1 MDLGLINRVA
11 LVAGGS
17 SGLGLAIAC
26 ELAQE
31 GADVVLGARDP
42 DKLAA
47 AELAVKARATGRVLA
62 ARLDVEDEGSVRRW
76 VEAAVARMGRLDIL
90 VTNSAGPP
98 LGPPTA
104 FGVADYRAAVDKVL
118 YPAITLALAALPH
131 MRAARWGR
139 LLFIAS
145 ETVHRP
151 VANLTLSGVARAGIV
166 RFAEALVAEL
176 GASGI
181 TVNVLAPAY
190 LRTRPVD
197 RAAAELA
204 ARHGGD
210 VESQVRAMAEHIPL
224 GRVGDPRE
232 LAAVAAFL
240 ASERA
245 SFVTGTVQ
253 LIDGGAS
260 ATGAQAKHHALL
272 SKTAFV

>member
-1 MDLGLINRVA
+1 MDLGLTGRVA

-17 SGLGLAIAC
+17 SGLGLAIAS

-31 GADVVLGARDP
+31 GADVVIGARDP

-47 AELAVKARATGRVLA
+47 AEAAVTARARGRVVA
-62 ARLDVEDEGSVRRW
+62 TRLDVEDEASVRQW
-76 VEAAVARMGRLDIL
+76 VEAAAARMGRLDIL

-98 LGPPTA
+98 LGPATA

-118 YPAITLALAALPH
+118 YPAIALALAALPH
-131 MRAARWGR
+131 MKAARWGR
-139 LLFIAS
+139 LLFIGS

-253 LIDGGAS
+253 LVDGGAS
-260 ATGAQAKHHALL
+260 ATGAQAKHHAQL
-272 SKTAFV
+272 SKNAFV

>member
-1 MDLGLINRVA
+1 MDLGLTNRVA

-17 SGLGLAIAC
+17 SGLGLAIAT

-31 GADVVLGARDP
+31 GADVVIGARDP
-42 DKLAA
+42 DKLARAEA
-47 AELAVKARATGRVLA
+47 ALKACARGRVLA
-62 ARLDVEDEGSVRRW
+62 ARLDVEDEASVRQW
-76 VEAAVARMGRLDIL
+76 VEGAVARMGRLDIL

-98 LGPPTA
+98 LGHATA
-104 FGVADYRAAVDKVL
+104 FSVAEYRAAVDKVL
-118 YPAITLALAALPH
+118 YPAISLALAALPY
-131 MRAARWGR
+131 MKAARWGR

-151 VANLTLSGVARAGIV
+151 VLHLTLSGVARTGIL
-166 RFAEALVAEL
+166 RFAEALVADL
-176 GASGI
+176 GDSGI

-204 ARHGGD
+204 TRHGGD
-210 VESQVRAMAEHIPL
+210 LESQVRAMAEHIPL
-224 GRVGDPRE
+224 GRVGDPKE

-260 ATGAQAKHHALL
+260 AVGAQAKHHALL
-272 SKTAFV
+272 SKNVFV

>member
-1 MDLGLINRVA
+1 MDLGLSGRVA

-17 SGLGLAIAC
+17 SGLGLAIAG
-26 ELAQE
+26 ELARE
-31 GADVVLGARDP
+31 GADVVIGARDP
-42 DKLAA
+42 TRLAA
-47 AELAVKARATGRVLA
+47 AEATLQAVATGRVVA
-62 ARLDVEDEGSVRRW
+62 TRLDVED
-76 VEAAVARMGRLDIL
+76 AASLEPWIDGCAQRMGRLDIL

-98 LGPPTA
+98 PGHATA
-104 FGVADYRAAVDKVL
+104 FSVDDYRAAVDQIL
-118 YPAITLALAALPH
+118 YPAIGLALAALPH
-131 MRAARWGR
+131 MKAARWGR
-139 LLFIAS
+139 VLFIAS

-151 VANLTLSGVARAGIV
+151 VTHLTLSGVARSGIV
-166 RFAEALVAEL
+166 RFAEALVGDL

-190 LRTRPVD
+190 LRTGPVD
-197 RAAAELA
+197 RIAAELV

-260 ATGAQAKHHALL
+260 AVGAQAKHHALL
-272 SKTAFV
+272 SKTVFV